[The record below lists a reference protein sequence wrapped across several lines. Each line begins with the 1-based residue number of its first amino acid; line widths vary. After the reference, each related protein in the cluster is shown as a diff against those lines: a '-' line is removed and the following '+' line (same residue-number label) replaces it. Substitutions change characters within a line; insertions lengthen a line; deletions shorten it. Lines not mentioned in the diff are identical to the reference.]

1 MYMNLTIGDMFKT
14 WSEMDVFDFFDSGLR
29 RRDVVMTLSAL
40 EELMKRD
47 QVDLVRMAL
56 SCHFKND
63 AVVPCDDF
71 YATTM
76 INSLTGYGRRSKVL
90 KEVAKR
96 MWHVSHLTRMLR
108 NGNIPNGSSQEEL
121 DKKIQNLNRE
131 IIDLLN
137 NDELE

>member
-14 WSEMDVFDFFDSGLR
+14 WNEIDVFDFFDSGLR

-56 SCHFKND
+56 SYYFKND

-71 YATTM
+71 YATTL

-90 KEVAKR
+90 KDVAKR
-96 MWHVSHLTRMLR
+96 MWHISRLARML
-108 NGNIPNGSSQEEL
+108 NDGIVPDGSSREEL

>member
-56 SCHFKND
+56 SCYFKND
-63 AVVPCDDF
+63 AVAPCDDF

-76 INSLTGYGRRSKVL
+76 INSLAGYGRRSKVL

-96 MWHVSHLTRMLR
+96 MWHISYLTRMLR
-108 NGNIPNGSSQEEL
+108 DDNIPNGSSQEEL